1 MLISDLKT
9 PGPANFNF
17 SISEMFSKIR
27 SLILLAKIFGFILF
41 DFDKTNATLVDNSK
55 LNFSG
60 GTSKFTLLKFVRSL
74 NFKISLL
81 SFIILLI
88 FDK

>member
-1 MLISDLKT
+1 
-9 PGPANFNF
+9 
-17 SISEMFSKIR
+17 MFSKIR

-55 LNFSG
+55 LNFSEELQI
-60 GTSKFTLLKFVRSL
+60 FTLLKFVRSL